1 MAWLLKN
8 LPIHTVIG
16 HIKISDIR
24 RNFGLRQSEENKM
37 KYYQVLRN
45 TSFIFFS
52 PTSTYWYIKTCVI
65 SFATT
70 TVCWWTTLIC
80 MSPLPSGGLGCP
92 LSLFLIRTAC
102 LFHFFLPCTPLTFS
116 PLMFLH
122 LISLVP
128 YLINI
133 LRIPKCPGKRTRL
146 RDWRH
151 RYQSQLCR
159 PLGVKL
165 YSLGFHPYN
174 DEKFKQMT
182 SKSLPSCQ
190 VL

>member
-1 MAWLLKN
+1 
-8 LPIHTVIG
+8 
-16 HIKISDIR
+16 
-24 RNFGLRQSEENKM
+24 M

-45 TSFIFFS
+45 TSFTFFC

-70 TVCWWTTLIC
+70 TVCWWTTLLC
-80 MSPLPSGGLGCP
+80 MSPLLSWGLGCP

-102 LFHFFLPCTPLTFS
+102 LFHFFLPCTPLTFP

-122 LISLVP
+122 LFSLVP
-128 YLINI
+128 HLINI

-151 RYQSQLCR
+151 MYQSQLCR

-165 YSLGFHPYN
+165 
-174 DEKFKQMT
+174 
-182 SKSLPSCQ
+182 
-190 VL
+190 